1 MYAEGASRSGIGQ
14 VEVEIENIVC
24 RETGTAR
31 LEFFNDDTHQHVAAF
46 QFAADNAEKGHHI
59 LLAAEFH
66 TVVDLTVE
74 MDGQVGNLKERTFH
88 VEQQSAR
95 MHGFFTFDDDTSG
108 EGERTVEPRGHDG
121 SPVDFCVEFHHSAL
135 RGDFSLRLDAE
146 GGRIAVGT
154 DHVESGIG
162 QCATAYLESKD
173 GRIVFGDEE
182 TVTGLHLAK
191 GFARVELAV
200 ASLCEGLGD
209 VLHCEE
215 IDG

>member
-1 MYAEGASRSGIGQ
+1 MRKVGESQWAQIMWNPAS
-14 VEVEIENIVC
+14 
-24 RETGTAR
+24 A
-31 LEFFNDDTHQHVAAF
+31 
-46 QFAADNAEKGHHI
+46 
-59 LLAAEFH
+59 
-66 TVVDLTVE
+66 
-74 MDGQVGNLKERTFH
+74 
-88 VEQQSAR
+88 
-95 MHGFFTFDDDTSG
+95 
-108 EGERTVEPRGHDG
+108 
-121 SPVDFCVEFHHSAL
+121 
-135 RGDFSLRLDAE
+135 
-146 GGRIAVGT
+146 
-154 DHVESGIG
+154 